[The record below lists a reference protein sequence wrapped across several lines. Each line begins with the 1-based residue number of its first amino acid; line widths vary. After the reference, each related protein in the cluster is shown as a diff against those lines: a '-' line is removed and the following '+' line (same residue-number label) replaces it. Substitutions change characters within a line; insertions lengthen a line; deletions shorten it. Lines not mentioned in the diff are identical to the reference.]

1 MMVGCGET
9 SSSSDS
15 TANYEVKKYA
25 LEDYTKVSDSADLEG
40 IWVGVLETEA
50 LSSDSTVTVN
60 ISTRILF
67 NVFSTASSDGEEEE
81 LYFTSCH
88 GSTTELH
95 LGSDI
100 IDTQVH
106 RVVNVQNNNVLLL
119 KDILGNDWTAIKVS
133 NSAKSLGGASYSWAN
148 SSKENSSEQILAAC
162 FQHVDAKN
170 DAGAQYSEYQ
180 SYLFTYADLESS
192 KDQYDYTVINPKVS
206 LRDSRDLHINYGH
219 RSEFEDLSFYS
230 DDSDTVILSDSV
242 NEAQKYSANFTGS
255 SATTGES
262 VDIAIDLEL

>member
-1 MMVGCGET
+1 M
-9 SSSSDS
+9 
-15 TANYEVKKYA
+15 
-25 LEDYTKVSDSADLEG
+25 
-40 IWVGVLETEA
+40 ETEA

-67 NVFSTASSDGEEEE
+67 NIFSTASSDGEEEE

-88 GSTTELH
+88 GSTTELR
-95 LGSDI
+95 LSSDI

-106 RVVNVQNNNVLLL
+106 RVVDGQNNKVLLL

-170 DAGAQYSEYQ
+170 EAGTQYSEYQ

-192 KDQYDYTVINPKVS
+192 KDQYDYTVINPKVY

-219 RSEFEDLSFYS
+219 RSDFTDLSFES
-230 DDSDTVILSDSV
+230 NNSDTVILSDSV

-262 VDIAIDLEL
+262 VDIAIHLEL